1 MIVVFGC
8 ACGVP
13 ALCEHS
19 KRMILVL
26 MACLDTGVVGLR
38 VIWCGAW
45 KKSTFMFARTLAT

>member
-45 KKSTFMFARTLAT
+45 RKSTFMCARTLAT